1 MFDFTGSPAPVR
13 SDVVFAY
20 RSVWHHLAG
29 PGPTLTGEQRVA
41 MLAAARNRTAE
52 VLALDLGRST
62 AWGVL
67 IDTLYH
73 EPRLVDGPMVRAAA
87 DIDGDATTVE
97 AIALVSILSSVDG
110 THRGLGIELEPLPEP
125 RPGPPTGE
133 IAEGLKRRRLHVPAP
148 PGPIPFTLDL
158 LPGEGA
164 AFQSLFGSQYMT
176 GMEMALD
183 TFRRRPGLDRAQ
195 IEVVS
200 SRTSMHNE
208 CFY

>member
-13 SDVVFAY
+13 PDVVFAY
-20 RSVWHHLAG
+20 RSVWHHIAG
-29 PGPTLTGEQRVA
+29 PGPTLTGAERVSL
-41 MLAAARNRTAE
+41 LAAARDRTAAT
-52 VLALDLGRST
+52 LAPDLGRSA
-62 AWGVL
+62 AWGQLV
-67 IDTLYH
+67 DTLYH

-87 DIDGDATTVE
+87 DVDGDPTTVE

-110 THRGLGIELEPLPEP
+110 THRGLGIDLEPLPEP
-125 RPGPPTGE
+125 RPGDPTGE
-133 IAEGLKRRRLHVPAP
+133 VAEGLTRRRLHVPAP

-158 LPGEGA
+158 LPSEGA

-176 GMEMALD
+176 GWEMGHD
-183 TFRRRPGLDRAQ
+183 HFRRSPGLDRAQ
-195 IEVVS
+195 IEIVS